1 MLFYASTRAMI
12 LHHNHRILGE
22 GTRHVEVCK
31 TTAGVKVG
39 IGLPKIPLAAAHRR
53 PQGRNNVHRSG
64 LSKDGWGRLNV
75 VSTK

>member
-12 LHHNHRILGE
+12 LHHSQRILGE

-39 IGLPKIPLAAAHRR
+39 IGLPKIPLAAAHLR
-53 PQGRNNVHRSG
+53 PHKGRNNVHRSG
-64 LSKDGWGRLNV
+64 LSYEG
-75 VSTK
+75 